1 MNTEISNI
9 SNKPLTFGAIK
20 VPVSAYSDKINYG
33 VITNLIEKYAPKDK
47 IQIRRGLINNAEFDY
62 IMTKSNSIKEKNI
75 LRELSKLSNAVL
87 PVDARKIKSAT
98 NSYDKFMKT
107 FDSKEF
113 NVLGDVFSDSHDE
126 FVKTLRK
133 HISLDAISENNI
145 DFNNSLGNR
154 TKSVEELLKK
164 STVVDGKLYKLDLYN
179 FAKVQENCYKGQSL
193 FNATKTS
200 TVENNFKMIK
210 DAGIKTIIDYQA
222 SPLLV
227 EFRKEDCI
235 GLGLEY
241 FDFPMENLFSKNVFT
256 KHLEHSTSEDTQ
268 FIEKFKSFINL
279 KQKGYTYEGCM
290 FGDERTDEALLLSNY
305 FNPKDK
311 QIKDIES
318 SSFIKEALK
327 GYKISMKNL
336 YLNLSEKDKLDMG
349 YTPEFDANLKRR
361 LGIE

>member
-9 SNKPLTFGAIK
+9 SNKPLTFGAVK

-47 IQIRRGLINNAEFDY
+47 IQIRRGLINNVEFDY

-164 STVVDGKLYKLDLYN
+164 STVVDGRLSNLKLNN
-179 FAKVQENCYKGQSL
+179 FAKVQEDCYKGQSL
-193 FNATKTS
+193 FEPTEIGKAET
-200 TVENNFKMIK
+200 FKIIK

-222 SPLLV
+222 NPLLV

-235 GLGLEY
+235 DLGLEY
-241 FDFPMENLFSKNVFT
+241 FDFPMENLFFKNVFK
-256 KHLEHSTSEDTQ
+256 KHLEYLTPEDTQ

-290 FGDERTDEALLLSNY
+290 FGDERTDVALLLSKY

-311 QIKDIES
+311 QIEDIES
-318 SSFIKEALK
+318 SSFIKESLK

-336 YLNLSEKDKLDMG
+336 YLNFSEKDKLDMG
-349 YTPEFDANLKRR
+349 YTPEFDVNLRRR